1 MLLGFVIVYWVLSV
15 ALGLWAS
22 LRVKTANDFALAG
35 RSLPFHIVTATVFA
49 TWFGSETILG
59 IPATFLQ
66 EGMKGII
73 SDPFGSS
80 LCLILVGLFFAK
92 PLYRMRLLT
101 IGDFYKQR
109 YGRTAEI
116 ITTFCI
122 VVSYLG
128 WVAAQIKALGLVFHV
143 ISNGSLTQ
151 ETGMLIGAASVL
163 VYTLFGGMWSV
174 AITDFVQMIVIVIG
188 MLYIGV
194 EVGGQAGGVS
204 AVIERASLDGKMQI
218 MPTVDWVHLLGFV
231 SALVTMML
239 GSIPQQ
245 DVFQRVGSSKN
256 EKIASIASITGGVL
270 YFFFAFVPIFL
281 VYCAVIIAPDLVNMH
296 MKGDPQLILPQFIMQ
311 NAPMFAQIVFF
322 GALLSAIKSCASATL
337 LAPSVTFAENI
348 IRPLLPHL
356 SPKQLL
362 RLMQMIVLLFAV
374 FVTMFALNSTQS
386 IFEMVESAYSVT
398 LVSAFVPLTFGLF
411 WKKANRAGGLL
422 SITAGLFTWI
432 CASIWFNSEVNAVSP
447 QLAGLLASFIGMF
460 LGTYLGH
467 LINREVPNHAVVTNA
482 KLGLGNNNS
491 TSPVKNPKISGV
503 AGVSGNVVRKNLNP
517 NATSA
522 TNTKP
527 MPKGFNRA
535 DIQLKPS
542 SAIKKNVT
550 SNDTDDKE

>member
-73 SDPFGSS
+73 ADPFGSS

-143 ISNGSLTQ
+143 ISSGSLTQ

-188 MLYIGV
+188 MLYIGF
-194 EVGGQAGGVS
+194 EVGGQAGGVL
-204 AVIERASLDGKMQI
+204 AVIERASADGKLQI
-218 MPTVDWVHLLGFV
+218 ISKVDWVHLLGFV
-231 SALVTMML
+231 SALITMML

-245 DVFQRVGSSKN
+245 DVFQRVGSSKT
-256 EKIASIASITGGVL
+256 EKIAGAASITGGIL
-270 YFFFAFVPIFL
+270 YFFFAFIPIFL
-281 VYCAVIIAPDLVNMH
+281 VYCAVIIAPELVNMH

-311 NAPMFAQIVFF
+311 HAPMFAQIVFF

-432 CASIWFNSEVNAVSP
+432 CASIWFNSETNAVSP
-447 QLAGLLASFIGMF
+447 QLSGLIASFIGMF

-467 LINREVPNHAVVTNA
+467 LINREVPNHSVVVNNQIGLNKTQIPKASNA
-482 KLGLGNNNS
+482 NGN
-491 TSPVKNPKISGV
+491 TI
-503 AGVSGNVVRKNLNP
+503 RKNLNP
-517 NATSA
+517 NTVSS

-527 MPKGFNRA
+527 MPKGFNRS
-535 DIQLKPS
+535 DIQLKPG
-542 SAIKKNVT
+542 SAVKKNINPPD
-550 SNDTDDKE
+550 SEKDI

>member
-1 MLLGFVIVYWVLSV
+1 VLSV
-15 ALGLWAS
+15 ALGLWTS

-35 RSLPFHIVTATVFA
+35 RALPFHIVTATVFA

-143 ISNGSLTQ
+143 ISDGALTQ

-194 EVGGQAGGVS
+194 EVGGQAGGFS
-204 AVIERASLDGKMQI
+204 AVVARASLDGKLQI
-218 MPTVDWVHLLGFV
+218 MPTVDWIHLLGFV
-231 SALVTMML
+231 SALCTMML

-256 EKIASIASITGGVL
+256 EKIASTASITGGIL

-311 NAPMFAQIVFF
+311 HAPMFAQIVFF

-348 IRPLLPHL
+348 IRPLMPHL
-356 SPKQLL
+356 NPKQLL

-398 LVSAFVPLTFGLF
+398 LVSSFVPLTFGLF

-432 CASIWFNSEVNAVSP
+432 CASIWFTSSSVSP
-447 QLAGLLASFIGMF
+447 QLAGLMASFIGMF
-460 LGTYLGH
+460 LGTYLGN
-467 LINREVPNHAVVTNA
+467 LINREVPNHAVVTNHSI
-482 KLGLGNNNS
+482 GLTNNKAS
-491 TSPVKNPKISGV
+491 KVSSISG
-503 AGVSGNVVRKNLNP
+503 NIVRKNLNP
-517 NATSA
+517 NINSN
-522 TNTKP
+522 TNNKS
-527 MPKGFNRA
+527 MPKGLNRT
-535 DIQLKPS
+535 DIQLKPN
-542 SAIKKNVT
+542 SAVKKPNINNV
-550 SNDTDDKE
+550 DEKE